1 MSRLTEA
8 VLAEKASAVE
18 RHLARVAER
27 LPETPEDFEPSTD
40 SSDAVI
46 LHLWQAVQLVI
57 DTALSACV
65 HFQLGTPPTYG
76 DAFRRLGEA
85 GVLTA
90 GLAKRLARAAGFRNV
105 VVHAYEKL
113 DLDRI
118 HRIASEGP
126 ADLRAFLTAVREAL
140 GGR

>member
-8 VLAEKASAVE
+8 VLAEKASVVE

-27 LPETPEDFEPSTD
+27 LPET
-40 SSDAVI
+40 
-46 LHLWQAVQLVI
+46 
-57 DTALSACV
+57 
-65 HFQLGTPPTYG
+65 
-76 DAFRRLGEA
+76 REA

-90 GLAKRLARAAGFRNV
+90 GLAKRLARAAGFCNV

-126 ADLRAFLTAVREAL
+126 ADLRAFLIAVREAL